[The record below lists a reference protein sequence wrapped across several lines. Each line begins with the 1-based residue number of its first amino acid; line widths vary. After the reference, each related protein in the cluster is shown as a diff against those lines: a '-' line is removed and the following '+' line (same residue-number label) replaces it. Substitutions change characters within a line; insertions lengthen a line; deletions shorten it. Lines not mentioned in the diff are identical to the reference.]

1 MPPDDRVRVRVRVQH
16 MRDACQMALRFV
28 HGRQRSDLD
37 RDDMLLFALVR
48 AVEVLGEAVG

>member
-1 MPPDDRVRVRVRVQH
+1 MPPDDRVRVRVQH

-48 AVEVLGEAVG
+48 AVEVLGEAAG